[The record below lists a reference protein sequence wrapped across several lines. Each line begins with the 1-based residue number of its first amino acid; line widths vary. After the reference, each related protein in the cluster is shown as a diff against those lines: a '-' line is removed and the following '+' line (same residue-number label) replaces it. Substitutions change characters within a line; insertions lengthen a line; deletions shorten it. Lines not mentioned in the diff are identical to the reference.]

1 MQSVFVIKLCL
12 NSKQVAKGQRSMP
25 ESQLVQSLAGHS
37 RMGILPYTGMVAIL
51 GM

>member
-12 NSKQVAKGQRSMP
+12 NSKQVAQGQRSMP
-25 ESQLVQSLAGHS
+25 STVTGHS